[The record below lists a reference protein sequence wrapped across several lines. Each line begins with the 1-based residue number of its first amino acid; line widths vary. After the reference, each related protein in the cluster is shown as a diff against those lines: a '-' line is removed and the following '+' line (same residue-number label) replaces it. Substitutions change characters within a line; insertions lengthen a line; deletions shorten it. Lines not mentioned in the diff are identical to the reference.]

1 MYVAENT
8 IQSASVEFLRLRKNY
23 ARGGLRAF
31 SNGNPAKRF
40 SFESVSKNTF
50 LTRSKFARRM
60 LRRAIFMLL
69 SSDFMQ
75 NILHFVP
82 LFLHFGHEPQL
93 CVRAVEILP
102 RAVDAEVNI
111 AVDVI
116 L

>member
-1 MYVAENT
+1 
-8 IQSASVEFLRLRKNY
+8 
-23 ARGGLRAF
+23 
-31 SNGNPAKRF
+31 
-40 SFESVSKNTF
+40 
-50 LTRSKFARRM
+50 M

-82 LFLHFGHEPQL
+82 LFLHFGDEPQL

-111 AVDVI
+111 VI
-116 L
+116 KSQYGLTNETSQVIPYLFHIRYYRQKT